1 MLKDKPVSVRIICVL
16 VAAAIVVAA
25 LLLPEPAGLGFPG
38 KMSLALLV
46 AGIILWVAEPVPF
59 AITGMAVMILLPV
72 FGILPFGGSGT
83 TVWVAWVSSVIF
95 FVLASFGLSAALLK
109 TKIPLRIVAVLLH
122 FTGGNQKMVIFAFMA
137 ATFVCSMFISDLPC
151 SALFSGIAVSSVLQI
166 EGAEP
171 GKSRFGRALMIA
183 IPYAACIGGEA
194 LPSGSSMNV
203 MAMGMLQSSM
213 GISISFFDWAAICTP
228 IALVLLVVAWG
239 SVILVHRPDP
249 LSEET
254 LRRLAEFSARRERFD
269 ALDWKVLAI
278 FTLTFALWLASN
290 WTGWDLTGIALL
302 GLVLCFV
309 PGIDVLSWDEF
320 VESVSWN
327 VILLIGSVQALAG
340 GIREQGAASWFLNAS
355 LGKLALGTAALVGA
369 TAVVVPLIRL
379 FIPVGPAL
387 IGTTL
392 VPLCLMGQEFG
403 VSPVFFTIVVAVS
416 ASTSFANG
424 LESASMVV
432 HKYGYWTLVDYFK
445 SGVIP
450 TVALMVMHATVLLPL
465 VTAMGY

>member
-1 MLKDKPVSVRIICVL
+1 M
-16 VAAAIVVAA
+16 AWEAA
-25 LLLPEPAGLGFPG
+25 LAALGVASAGGAGLCGWLAWSQRARRSALARRLREEAAGDGGARAHQDLTLDERAIALAQGATRRAELQGPRARLPPWLARAEGFERLAPSAG
-38 KMSLALLV
+38 LEGSVSAQGFAEARLSLALGGLAV
-46 AGIILWVAEPVPF
+46 GALLGAPF
-59 AITGMAVMILLPV
+59 
-72 FGILPFGGSGT
+72 SGE
-83 TVWVAWVSSVIF
+83 F
-95 FVLASFGLSAALLK
+95 SAALGLAGA
-109 TKIPLRIVAVLLH
+109 VAGWRLL
-122 FTGGNQKMVIFAFMA
+122 GQAVRRRVA
-137 ATFVCSMFISDLPC
+137 ARTQELERHLPEM
-151 SALFSGIAVSSVLQI
+151 LD
-166 EGAEP
+166 
-171 GKSRFGRALMIA
+171 
-183 IPYAACIGGEA
+183 
-194 LPSGSSMNV
+194 V

-213 GISISFFDWAAICTP
+213 GISISFFDWAVICTP
-228 IALVLLVVAWG
+228 IALVLLVVAWA

-249 LSEET
+249 LSEAT
-254 LRRLAEFSARRERFD
+254 LRRLAEFSEQRERFD
-269 ALDWKVLAI
+269 ALDWKVLGI
-278 FTLTFALWLASN
+278 FALTFALWLASN

-309 PGIDVLSWDEF
+309 PGIDVLTWDEF

-340 GIREQGAASWFLNAS
+340 GIREQGAASWFLKAS
-355 LGKLALGTAALVGA
+355 LGKVALGSAALVAA

-403 VSPVFFTIVVAVS
+403 VSPVFFTIVVAIS

-450 TVALMVMHATVLLPL
+450 TVALIVLHATVLLPL